1 MYNQID
7 ANKQKTGFLIFLFI
21 IFVIG
26 LGWFLSYFLNR
37 FWIMPVAIFIAL
49 FQAFLSYYAAD
60 TIALLSSGAKPIK
73 KRDAS
78 ELYRVTENLCLA
90 GGIPVPKIYIIQ
102 TPAMN
107 AFATGRD
114 PKNASLAVTAGLL
127 LKLNKTELEGVV
139 SHELSHIKNYD
150 IRLMMVVIVLV
161 GVVTLISDLF
171 LRSLWFSG
179 DDNGGGQARLI
190 GMIIGI
196 CLMILSPLFAMLLQ
210 LSISRKREFLADAS
224 GALLTRY
231 PEGLADALEK
241 ISQDKVPMPTANN
254 ATAHLFIENPFLDQQ
269 GEHRS
274 WLSKLF
280 DTHPP
285 VEERIKKLR
294 TMIKQN

>member
-171 LRSLWFSG
+171 LRSLWLSG